1 MENRK
6 KNILWSILALIALIL
21 LIVFGISLFGKKE
34 NPMVLASV
42 QDNGTSEVVY
52 GDTDDLSFMFTKE
65 SDAQG
70 EVTYEL
76 VSQKNEDIKTV
87 DYFKLVSDRDNQIKV
102 DKKVNAGTY
111 TLTIR
116 VNAKGNNKYKPSSKE
131 ITYLYTVNKA
141 KGKIDKIPEAIEN
154 LTYNGKTQKLIKPGE
169 SKTGKFL
176 YKVNDGE
183 WSDKIPEEKDAGIYT
198 VYFKVEGDENHE
210 DVKEG
215 YLLSSIDNSKT
226 VSSSSY
232 YRPRTTTYSSGFSLS
247 GLIKTITDS
256 SSISYR
262 PTPVGNKPRTNIE
275 YYYDGNIHSNGYNT
289 PAGVIMTG
297 LSYGTDV
304 GNYRA
309 LYTPDLGHCWNDG
322 SRDPVMVTL
331 SIKKIDPKVE
341 FVVPTLYYDSTS
353 QDLIDSAQIEGG
365 TVVYSLDNRIYTR
378 FIPRATKAGTY
389 TVYYKVL
396 GDRNHNNLSGTV
408 SSTILKRPIIVP
420 RSSSEYTYNGLP
432 HLVDLIDYD
441 RSTMYID
448 TDSDILKIYA
458 GEYYTR
464 VLLRDPDNNEWET
477 GTSDPALVKWVIN
490 KAKGSIT
497 LKPRARDLTYTG
509 NAQTLIT
516 SGLSLTGDI
525 RYKLGK
531 DGEYSYDLPKATNA
545 GTYTVYYYSEGS
557 GNYEPTA
564 EESLEVEIKKAKAE
578 IDLLPDALG
587 IICDGEMHDLLI
599 EGETSDGYFVYRFE
613 DTDWSREIPQA
624 SEVGFYV
631 VYYKVVGDD
640 NHTDSNEYVLTSV
653 ISKERATFIDE
664 PEPIEGLVYS
674 GNYQALS
681 TIGTTNDGEVVY
693 SINDGEFSSELPQGL
708 NAGTYKVT
716 YKIDADE
723 YHDDSYPKSFEVTI
737 DKAFMDLELP
747 EDNYVYN
754 RQPQGNPAIATG
766 VDGKNIK
773 VEYKTGLGQ
782 YSEVVPQFEDVKYDI
797 LGRVTSRIV
806 YVRASDENHYD
817 ASGEYTITIQKLELD
832 IPYII
837 EDKIEYTGEEITPVI
852 ENYDFDYMTARGD
865 ESATD
870 VGKYTIRVELD
881 DKKNTCWTSDTTET
895 IKLHWSIER
904 ASVKLVDPEAIE
916 GLVYT
921 GEAQELITSGEVEG
935 GVLLY
940 SSDGKHYSENIP
952 TGVEWSVYPV
962 FYKVDADKNHIDRA
976 PVEINGYIAPAE
988 IIVNAPD
995 QEYVY
1000 DGEKHGEAITD
1011 IATVNEQPY
1020 EVSYNTQEEGIYYDE
1035 VPQYTEAG
1043 TYPVY
1048 YIVDAQNHKHNMGS
1062 YNIIINKADGIID
1075 VKPVAYKD
1083 LVYDIQSQELLESGG
1098 QSSTGTM
1105 MYSLDNETYSENLPS
1120 VENAGNYT
1128 VYYYSKGDSNH
1139 KDTEVRTLSVTV
1151 ERYTL
1156 NKPTITGNEFDYDGE
1171 IHGPSVDNFNPYMV
1185 DVTGDENKV
1194 DAGNYT
1200 LVCQIIDKTNYMW
1213 TDGTDSDITYD
1224 WVINKIPVDIVTYP
1238 QGIETTYNGLAQQL
1252 VVDGVVNGGSILYTL
1267 DGVNYVPA
1275 EQTTVVAAGQYV
1287 IKYKIV
1293 GDNNH
1298 LDSESEE
1305 YFVASTIARGTAEIT
1320 TAPQAIENLVYNG
1333 TYQQLIIP
1341 GTSNLGSIQ
1350 YSINN
1355 GEYSET
1361 IPSGLDA
1368 GTYLIS
1374 YKIDETDNYTGVAE
1388 QQFMVNIGVADNP
1401 LAPLY
1406 ETITYNSIKGQVAQ
1420 LYIPNYLI
1428 PGVGDITYTIED
1440 TQNKHFH
1447 INGDY
1452 IETDK
1457 TINKGDYAFTLRID
1471 ASGDTNHYPK
1481 TVYMNVVWTVEKE
1494 KNEALN
1500 SDMQIPNLNQAFEYV
1515 DTDNSVVSE
1524 FVKNDNN
1531 NSLFE
1536 IIEDYVQAFDANG
1549 QLNLFKKSNEE

>member
-1 MENRK
+1 MENK
-6 KNILWSILALIALIL
+6 KKSILWSILALLALIL

-52 GDTDDLSFMFTKE
+52 GNTDNLSFMFTKE

-76 VSQKNEDIKTV
+76 VSQKNEDNKTV

-116 VNAKGNNKYKPSSKE
+116 VNAKGNNKYKPSSKD

-169 SKTGKFL
+169 TKTGKFL

-215 YLLSSIDNSKT
+215 YLLSSIDNTNTAS
-226 VSSSSY
+226 SYSSSY

-262 PTPVGNKPRTNIE
+262 PTPVGNKPRTNVE

-331 SIKKIDPKVE
+331 SIKKVNPSVE
-341 FVVPTLYYDSTS
+341 FVVPTLYYDGTS
-353 QDLIDSAQIEGG
+353 QNLIDSASVEGG
-365 TVVYSLDNRIYTR
+365 TIVYSLDNRIYTI

-389 TVYYKVL
+389 TVYYKIL

-408 SSTILKRPIIVP
+408 EATILKKPIIVP
-420 RSSSEYTYNGLP
+420 TSASEYTYNGLP

-477 GTSDPALVKWVIN
+477 GTSDPALVKWIIK

-497 LKPRARDLTYTG
+497 LKPHARDLTYTG
-509 NAQTLIT
+509 NNQTLIT

-525 RYKLGK
+525 RYKLGE
-531 DGEYSYDLPKATNA
+531 DGEYSYGLPKATNA

-564 EESLEVEIKKAKAE
+564 EESLVAEIKKAKAE
-578 IDLLPDALG
+578 IDLHPHALG

-613 DTDWSREIPQA
+613 DTEWSREIPQA

-653 ISKERATFIDE
+653 ISRERATFIDE

-681 TIGTTNDGEVVY
+681 TIGTTNDGTVVY

-737 DKAFMDLELP
+737 DKAFMDIEMP
-747 EDNYVYN
+747 EDDYVYN
-754 RQPQGNPAIATG
+754 RQPQGNPVIATG

-782 YSEVVPQFEDVKYDI
+782 YSEVVPQYEDVKYDI
-797 LGRVTSRIV
+797 LGRVASRTV
-806 YVRASDENHYD
+806 HFRANDDNHYE
-817 ASGEYTITIQKLELD
+817 ASGEYTITIQKKELD

-837 EDKIEYTGEEITPVI
+837 EDKIEYTGETISPVI

-865 ESATD
+865 ESAVD

-881 DKKNTCWTSDTTET
+881 DKWNTSWTSGSTAN
-895 IKLHWSIER
+895 IRLHWSIEK
-904 ASVKLVDPEAIE
+904 ASVKLVDPQAIE

-935 GVLLY
+935 GVLKY
-940 SSDGKHYSENIP
+940 SLDGNHYSTEIP
-952 TGVEWSVYPV
+952 TGIYDG
-962 FYKVDADKNHIDRA
+962 FYIVNYRVDADKNHVSLPPTEILALIDA
-976 PVEINGYIAPAE
+976 AQMV
-988 IIVNAPD
+988 VNAPD

-1000 DGEKHGEAITD
+1000 DGEMHGEPITD
-1011 IATVNEQPY
+1011 VRTVAGSEFNVQYSENE
-1020 EVSYNTQEEGIYYDE
+1020 EDFFTD
-1035 VPQYTEAG
+1035 VPTKTDAG
-1043 TYPVY
+1043 TYTIYFLVGADHHYPF
-1048 YIVDAQNHKHNMGS
+1048 AES
-1062 YNIIINKADGIID
+1062 YNIIIEKADGVIETD
-1075 VKPVAYKD
+1075 PTANAD
-1083 LVYDIQSQELLESGG
+1083 LVYTAQSIELLNIPAE
-1098 QSSTGTM
+1098 SSTGTV

-1120 VENAGNYT
+1120 VTDAGDYT

-1139 KDTEVRTLSVTV
+1139 NDTEVRTIDVFV
-1151 ERYTL
+1151 ERYKL
-1156 NKPTITGNEFDYDGE
+1156 DKPTIEGNEFDYDGE
-1171 IHGPSVDNFNPYMV
+1171 IHGPSVDNFNPFMV
-1185 DVTGDENKV
+1185 DVTEYKV

-1213 TDGTDSDITYD
+1213 ADGTDSDITYD
-1224 WVINKIPVDIVTYP
+1224 WVINKVPAEIITYP

-1275 EQTTVVAAGQYV
+1275 EQTTVVAAGQYG
-1287 IKYKIV
+1287 IMYKIV

-1298 LDSESEE
+1298 LDSESDE
-1305 YFVASTIARGTAEIT
+1305 YFVASSIARGTAEIIT
-1320 TAPQAIENLVYNG
+1320 DPQAIENLVYNG
-1333 TYQQLIIP
+1333 NYQQLIIP
-1341 GTSNLGSIQ
+1341 GTSNLGSIK
-1350 YSINN
+1350 YSVNN

-1374 YKIDETDNYTGVAE
+1374 YMIEETDNYTGVAE

-1406 ETITYNSIKGQVAQ
+1406 ETITYSSIKGQPAS
-1420 LYIPNYLI
+1420 LNIPNYLI

-1440 TQNKHFH
+1440 TQIKHFH

-1452 IETDK
+1452 IETDR

-1471 ASGDTNHYPK
+1471 ASGDLNHYPK
-1481 TVYMNVVWTVEKE
+1481 TVYMNVLWTVEKE

-1500 SDMQIPNLNQAFEYV
+1500 SDIQVPNLNQVFEYV
-1515 DTDNSVVSE
+1515 DTDNPVVSE
-1524 FVKNDNN
+1524 FVKNNN

-1536 IIEDYVQAFDANG
+1536 IIEDYVQVFDANG

>member
-1 MENRK
+1 
-6 KNILWSILALIALIL
+6 
-21 LIVFGISLFGKKE
+21 
-34 NPMVLASV
+34 
-42 QDNGTSEVVY
+42 
-52 GDTDDLSFMFTKE
+52 
-65 SDAQG
+65 
-70 EVTYEL
+70 
-76 VSQKNEDIKTV
+76 
-87 DYFKLVSDRDNQIKV
+87 
-102 DKKVNAGTY
+102 
-111 TLTIR
+111 
-116 VNAKGNNKYKPSSKE
+116 
-131 ITYLYTVNKA
+131 
-141 KGKIDKIPEAIEN
+141 
-154 LTYNGKTQKLIKPGE
+154 
-169 SKTGKFL
+169 
-176 YKVNDGE
+176 
-183 WSDKIPEEKDAGIYT
+183 
-198 VYFKVEGDENHE
+198 
-210 DVKEG
+210 
-215 YLLSSIDNSKT
+215 
-226 VSSSSY
+226 
-232 YRPRTTTYSSGFSLS
+232 
-247 GLIKTITDS
+247 
-256 SSISYR
+256 
-262 PTPVGNKPRTNIE
+262 
-275 YYYDGNIHSNGYNT
+275 
-289 PAGVIMTG
+289 MTG

-331 SIKKIDPKVE
+331 SIKKINPSVE
-341 FVVPTLYYDSTS
+341 FVVPTLYYDGTS
-353 QDLIDSAQIEGG
+353 QNLIDSASVEGG
-365 TVVYSLDNRIYTR
+365 TIVYSLDNKIYTR

-420 RSSSEYTYNGLP
+420 TSASEYTYNGLP

-653 ISKERATFIDE
+653 ISKHRATFIDE

-674 GNYQALS
+674 GNYQVLS
-681 TIGTTNDGEVVY
+681 TIGTTNDGTVVY
-693 SINDGEFSSELPQGL
+693 SVNDGEFSSELPQGL

-737 DKAFMDLELP
+737 DKAFLEIEIP
-747 EDNYVYN
+747 EDDFVYN
-754 RQPQGNPAIATG
+754 GQPQGNPVIAKT
-766 VDGKNIK
+766 VDGKDAK
-773 VEYKTGLGQ
+773 VEYKFALGQ
-782 YSEVVPQFEDVKYDI
+782 YSEVVPQYINVVYNL
-797 LGRVTSRIV
+797 LGKVAPRTLFF
-806 YVRASDENHYD
+806 RATDENHYE
-817 ASGEYTITIQKLELD
+817 AEGEYTITIQKLELD
-832 IPYII
+832 IPYIK
-837 EDKIEYTGEEITPVI
+837 EDQIEYTGEEITPVI
-852 ENYDFDYMTARGD
+852 ENYNFDYMTARGD

-870 VGKYTIRVELD
+870 VGKYTIRVEID
-881 DKKNTCWTSDTTET
+881 DKWNTGWTSDSTET
-895 IKLHWSIER
+895 IKLRWSIEK
-904 ASVKLVDPEAIE
+904 ASVKLVDPVAYED
-916 GLVYT
+916 LVYT
-921 GEAQELITSGEVEG
+921 GQPQELITSGEVEG
-935 GVLLY
+935 GVLKY
-940 SSDGKHYSENIP
+940 SLDGKHYSTEIP
-952 TGVEWSVYPV
+952 TGIDYDFYHVY
-962 FYKVDADKNHIDRA
+962 YKVDADKNHIDRA
-976 PVEINGYIAPAE
+976 PVEILALISAAQ
-988 IIVNAPD
+988 IQVDAPD
-995 QEYVY
+995 QTYVF
-1000 DGEKHGEAITD
+1000 DNQPHGEPVTVT
-1011 IATVNEQPY
+1011 TVNDQPY
-1020 EVSYNTQEEGIYYDE
+1020 TVTYSVVEEGEYYED
-1035 VPQYTEAG
+1035 VPQFIDAG

-1048 YIVDAQNHKHNMGS
+1048 VLVGADQHFPTTAS
-1062 YNIIINKADGIID
+1062 YNIIIEKADGIIEVD
-1075 VKPVAYKD
+1075 PVAYTD

-1105 MYSLDNETYSENLPS
+1105 MYSLDGENFSEAIPS
-1120 VENAGNYT
+1120 VEIAGHYT
-1128 VYYYSKGDSNH
+1128 VHYYSKGDNNH

-1156 NKPTITGNEFDYDGE
+1156 NKPTITGNEFDYNGE
-1171 IHGPSVDNFNPYMV
+1171 IHGPTVSELSEFLI
-1185 DVTGDENKV
+1185 DVTGDEYKT

-1200 LVCQIIDKTNYMW
+1200 LVCQIVDKTNYMW
-1213 TDGTDSDITYD
+1213 TDGTDIDITYD
-1224 WVINKIPVDIVTYP
+1224 WVINKIPVVIEQYP
-1238 QGIETTYNGLAQQL
+1238 QGIDTTYNGLAQQL

-1275 EQTTVVAAGQYV
+1275 EQTTMVAAGQYR
-1287 IKYKIV
+1287 IIYKIV

-1305 YFVASTIARGTAEIT
+1305 YFVASTIAKGTAQLVTE
-1320 TAPQAIENLVYNG
+1320 PQAIEGLEYNG
-1333 TYQQLIIP
+1333 NYQQLIIP
-1341 GTSNLGSIQ
+1341 GTSNLGTIQ

-1361 IPSGLDA
+1361 VPSGLDA
-1368 GTYLIS
+1368 GTYV
-1374 YKIDETDNYTGVAE
+1374 IDYMIEPTDNYDSTVAG
-1388 QQFMVNIGVADNP
+1388 QLIVNIAMVDNP
-1401 LAPLY
+1401 LAALVD
-1406 ETITYNSIKGQVAQ
+1406 TIRTESQRHQVATIHIPD
-1420 LYIPNYLI
+1420 YIN
-1428 PGVGDITYTIED
+1428 PGVGDIQYTLRHLNSNHI
-1440 TQNKHFH
+1440 H

-1452 IETDK
+1452 IQTDDRID
-1457 TINKGDYAFTLRID
+1457 TNTYRFQLQID
-1471 ASGDTNHYPK
+1471 ASGDKNHHGK
-1481 TVYMNVVWTVEKE
+1481 TISIDVVWTVHRSR
-1494 KNEALN
+1494 NDMN
-1500 SDMQIPNLNQAFEYV
+1500 SFYVENPDLTDIQNPDLTNLQTPDLTRTFEYV
-1515 DTDNSVVSE
+1515 QTE
-1524 FVKNDNN
+1524 N